1 MSSTY
6 RLQVALLGTNFVYR
20 KQTVKFHHS
29 DHYSEHYCEHFDT
42 KIVARVGYVPTYSVQ
57 ECSKKTKSDGSSK
70 PSIITNS
77 TTIQFVPLHHL
88 LPPHLPRSHR
98 SHKPQSHTG

>member
-6 RLQVALLGTNFVYR
+6 RLQLALLGTNFVYR

-42 KIVARVGYVPTYSVQ
+42 TQFKPKEEYASPDHFAFYSGVSQ
-57 ECSKKTKSDGSSK
+57 E
-70 PSIITNS
+70 
-77 TTIQFVPLHHL
+77 
-88 LPPHLPRSHR
+88 
-98 SHKPQSHTG
+98 